1 MNTGATVTVR
11 APDGDEE
18 EIWNGVLPE
27 MMSKKA
33 PPLSEAQ
40 GRQTALQF
48 TLFSVNLAGDLPTQR

>member
-1 MNTGATVTVR
+1 MNTGAITVR

-33 PPLSEAQ
+33 
-40 GRQTALQF
+40 
-48 TLFSVNLAGDLPTQR
+48 

>member
-1 MNTGATVTVR
+1 MMNTGATVTVR

-18 EIWNGVLPE
+18 EIWNSVLPE

-40 GRQTALQF
+40 GRQTALQE
-48 TLFSVNLAGDLPTQR
+48 VNSLIF